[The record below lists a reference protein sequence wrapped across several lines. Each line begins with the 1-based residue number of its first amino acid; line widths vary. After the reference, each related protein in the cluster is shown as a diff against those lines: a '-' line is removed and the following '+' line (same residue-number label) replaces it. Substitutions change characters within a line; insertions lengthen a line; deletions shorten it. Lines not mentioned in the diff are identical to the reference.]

1 MGQYKVPQN
10 VEAEDKIL
18 GPFSFRQ
25 VAYLFIDIGLGGLMW
40 WIISLGA
47 WPAIFFF
54 LPFFLLLLALALPL
68 RKDQPMETYLLA
80 IVKYIF
86 LPKKRLWRAGS
97 FTPNVD
103 VDAVVINEDPVLKDI
118 RGSDAA
124 NRISF
129 LAQVVD
135 TAGWSTR
142 GTVMDRPSENLD
154 ERAAQEALRQANS
167 VDQFDETNQ
176 TAQIIDSKLS
186 GSNTANPVIINGNS
200 SG

>member
-25 VAYLFIDIGLGGLMW
+25 FIYLIVAGVCGVIMWFIVQGGV
-40 WIISLGA
+40 
-47 WPAIFFF
+47 WPFVFIP
-54 LPFFLLLLALALPL
+54 LPVFLLCLALALPL

-80 IVKYIF
+80 IVKYIL

-97 FTPNVD
+97 FMPNVD
-103 VDAVVINEDPVLKDI
+103 VDAITISENPVLKDI
-118 RGSDAA
+118 RGSDAT

-142 GTVMDRPSENLD
+142 GTVMDRPSENMN
-154 ERAAQEALRQANS
+154 EQAAQEAIRQANS
-167 VDQFDETNQ
+167 SDQFDETNL

-186 GSNTANPVIINGNS
+186 SENPIDSAIINKNRS
-200 SG
+200 V

>member
-25 VAYLFIDIGLGGLMW
+25 FIYLLIALACGVAIWFLAQSPAWPLLFI
-40 WIISLGA
+40 
-47 WPAIFFF
+47 P
-54 LPFFLLLLALALPL
+54 LPILLLCLALALPL

-80 IVKYIF
+80 ILKFII

-103 VDAVVINEDPVLKDI
+103 VDATTVEEGPALKDI
-118 RGSDAA
+118 RGADAS
-124 NRISF
+124 NRLSF
-129 LAQVVD
+129 LAEVVD

-142 GTVMDRPSENLD
+142 GPINQPNENMNMS
-154 ERAAQEALRQANS
+154 AAQNAIREANS
-167 VDQFDETNQ
+167 ADQFESTNQ
-176 TAQIIDSKLS
+176 TAQIIDSKLH
-186 GSNTANPVIINGNS
+186 NKNQVNPVIMNKNS
-200 SG
+200 V

>member
-25 VAYLFIDIGLGGLMW
+25 FIYLLIATGLGALMW
-40 WIISLGA
+40 GFVA
-47 WPAIFFF
+47 WNIWPFIFIP
-54 LPFFLLLLALALPL
+54 LPFFLLLVALALPL

-80 IVKYIF
+80 IVKYLF

-97 FTPNVD
+97 FMPNVD
-103 VDAVVINEDPVLKDI
+103 VDATIISEDPILKDI
-118 RGSDAA
+118 RGADAS

-142 GTVMDRPSENLD
+142 GTVMDRPSENMN
-154 ERAAQEALRQANS
+154 ERAAQDAIREANS
-167 VDQFDETNQ
+167 NDQFEETNA
-176 TAQIIDSKLS
+176 TAQIINSKLS
-186 GSNTANPVIINGNS
+186 GGNSPNPVIMNS
-200 SG
+200 NSA